1 MKNKNELN
9 FDEYDVIDE
18 EDLYIEDDDDNEY
31 SGLVEDNEYMDDNGY
46 EGNSFDIN
54 SDSEEVY
61 HLLEGLKQVDE
72 WLFNARQYL
81 ANETD
86 SHYDSDNVEEDMQFI
101 SDARRKLYQIASLM
115 TEISE
120 NYNI

>member
-1 MKNKNELN
+1 MRDNIDW
-9 FDEYDVIDE
+9 DEYSLDEE

-31 SGLVEDNEYMDDNGY
+31 SGLVEDNEYMDDNEY
-46 EGNSFDIN
+46 EDNSFDVN

-61 HLLEGLKQVDE
+61 HLLEGLKQVDK

>member
-1 MKNKNELN
+1 MKNKNEFN
-9 FDEYDVIDE
+9 FDKYDTIDE

-46 EGNSFDIN
+46 DDDSFDIN
-54 SDSEEVY
+54 SESEEVY
-61 HLLEGLKQVDE
+61 HLIEGLKQVDE

>member
-46 EGNSFDIN
+46 ESNSFDIN

>member
-46 EGNSFDIN
+46 ESNSFDIN

-86 SHYDSDNVEEDMQFI
+86 SHYDFDNVGEDMQFI